1 MIVSSCFVLTMSKRS
16 TGRSL
21 VQSGIYWVKRSEK
34 KLSLI
39 SLEIDEFVKQILL
52 KRIIES

>member
-1 MIVSSCFVLTMSKRS
+1 MSKRS

-21 VQSGIYWVKRSEK
+21 VQSGIYWVKRTEK
-34 KLSLI
+34 SLI